1 MTASNF
7 SPMSAPVRSIFDR
20 IYLQL
25 DHAQHYYTA
34 YLLAE
39 GESDL
44 GDGSRP
50 CASIARKRVM
60 DRSDAPQWKV
70 THADEHATPIIEMDS
85 RLTMKGTTNH
95 IKRAIAEFLYAR
107 ELEKAAKARENKAAF
122 KAWFGACRK
131 LATETHIEHARDI
144 GSIDI
149 GATRLVYAINYSDA
163 HGNEHADWRNG
174 IRRANRIP
182 YRAEMINDML
192 ALRSIKGRDYR
203 RLLIQ
208 EMSQRR
214 RTGMLA
220 PIPGKPNARDV
231 AALES
236 AGNSLFSAEALA
248 ELAGIE
254 GVSVTIMTPDNVGD
268 VHNTIAAHI
277 GEPSAALFIAEKVR
291 EPNAGIVAAGYE
303 SAKDGIAWYENP
315 YASGSEMAY
324 DWDSGHT
331 EYRQEMQNAETLAKA
346 NGWTYHVSRMAGNPT
361 FQHSE
366 HGTVMADNWIDLL
379 EQYPIE
385 PSAAELRSM
394 RLFNCQTEGKE
405 PAWRNYKGLEL
416 AACRNDIEAV
426 QEEGGNPES
435 DTHIVT
441 CHYEEAE
448 FFSVYLRD
456 KEGLAEALTDIQDR
470 DTVLAVVSELMQISG
485 LPCEFANVFGWR

>member
-7 SPMSAPVRSIFDR
+7 SPMSAPVRAIFDR
-20 IYLQL
+20 VFIQL

-34 YLLAE
+34 YLLGD
-39 GESDL
+39 GESEIGEL
-44 GDGSRP
+44 SRP
-50 CASIARKRVM
+50 CASIARKRQM
-60 DRSDAPQWKV
+60 DRSDAKTWKV
-70 THADEHATPIIEMDS
+70 TFADEHATPIIDMDS

-95 IKRAIAEFLYAR
+95 MRRAIAEFIHAR
-107 ELEKAAKARENKAAF
+107 DLEKAAKARENKAAF

-149 GATRLVYAINYSDA
+149 GATRLVYSINNADA

-174 IRRANRIP
+174 IRRMGRIP

-220 PIPGKPNARDV
+220 PIPGKPNARAFSV
-231 AALES
+231 AE
-236 AGNSLFSAEALA
+236 
-248 ELAGIE
+248 IK
-254 GVSVTIMTPDNVGD
+254 
-268 VHNTIAAHI
+268 
-277 GEPSAALFIAEKVR
+277 KVR

-366 HGTVMADNWIDLL
+366 HGTVMADNWIDLC
-379 EQYPIE
+379 EQYPME
-385 PSAAELRSM
+385 TPMPSAAELRSM

-416 AACRNDIEAV
+416 AACRNDKEVV